1 MIMGG
6 RRAFTI
12 LEVIAVVIVLALIA
26 GIAVPR
32 YLDMRARASASSEV
46 GVVESVQRAL
56 MMYQMNGSAA
66 GTAQWPPTL
75 DSAPAGSPATPTS
88 SFFGV
93 VLEQGIAHDWTK
105 GSTQFEYVSPTG
117 QLYIYDP
124 ATGLFG
130 TVADVAAA
138 SLVAPGGGSSALAYA
153 NMASWTANGYSIN
166 GMVGSGYGL
175 SGSELLLTDSWPS
188 FTEAS
193 RRVALTGGQH
203 IQAGT
208 YSLQLDTALTNYY
221 NQLNYWI
228 VVGVKN
234 GTTLNLSGDTLR
246 WNSTYPGV
254 KYLHKDYAPPEKSDG
269 SYYSYNSTFTVS
281 EADAAEYDQIVV
293 VMAGSRF
300 DGQMLGWKNVQLKK
314 Q

>member
-1 MIMGG
+1 MRGSRG
-6 RRAFTI
+6 FTI
-12 LEVIAVVIVLALIA
+12 LEMIAVVIVLAVMA
-26 GIAVPR
+26 GIVVPR
-32 YLDMRARASASSEV
+32 YLDMRARADASSEA
-46 GVVESVQRAL
+46 GVVRSVQRAL
-56 MMYQMNGSAA
+56 LLYQMNGAAA
-66 GTAQWPPTL
+66 GTTQWPATL
-75 DSAPAGSPATPTS
+75 DAAPALASATPMS
-88 SFFGV
+88 PFFAN
-93 VLEQGIAHDWTK
+93 VLQESVTLGWTK
-105 GSTQFEYVSPTG
+105 GSTPFEYISPTEET
-117 QLYIYDP
+117 YIYDP

-130 TVADVAAA
+130 LVADVAAA
-138 SLVAPGGGSSALAYA
+138 SLVAPGGGTPTLAYT
-153 NMASWTANGYSIN
+153 NMSSWTATGASIN
-166 GMVGSGYGL
+166 GLVGSGYGL
-175 SGSELLLTDSWPS
+175 TGSDLMLTDSWPS

-193 RRVALTGGQH
+193 RRVALAGGQH

-208 YSLQLDTALTNYY
+208 YSLNLDTALTNYY

-228 VVGVKN
+228 VIGVKN

-269 SYYSYNSTFTVS
+269 NYYNYNSTFTVS

-300 DGQMLGWKNVQLKK
+300 DGQMLGWRNVSLQK

>member
-1 MIMGG
+1 MLGC
-6 RRAFTI
+6 RRAFTL
-12 LEVIAVVIVLALIA
+12 LELIAIVVVLAVIA
-26 GIAVPR
+26 GIALPR
-32 YLDMRARASASSEV
+32 YMDMAAHANSASEV
-46 GVVESVQRAL
+46 GVVKSVKSSL
-56 MMYQMNGSAA
+56 SMYRMNGSAS
-66 GTAQWPPTL
+66 GTVQWPATL
-75 DSAPAGSPATPTS
+75 DARPAVSVATPMEP
-88 SFFGV
+88 FFDTVLQQGV
-93 VLEQGIAHDWTK
+93 AGGWTK
-105 GSTQFEYVSPTG
+105 GTTPFEYVSPAG
-117 QLYIYDP
+117 NLFVYDP

-130 TVADVAAA
+130 TVAEVSAA
-138 SLVAPGGGSSALAYA
+138 SLVAAGGGVPGLTYT
-153 NMASWTANGYSIN
+153 NMKTWTAAGASIN
-166 GMVGSGYGL
+166 GIVGSGYGL
-175 SGSELLLTDSWPS
+175 AGNELLLNESWPS

-193 RRVALTGGQH
+193 RRVALAGGQH

-208 YSLQLDTALTNYY
+208 YSLNLDTALTNYY

-269 SYYSYNSTFTVS
+269 NYYSYNQTFTVS

-300 DGQMLGWKNVQLKK
+300 DGQMLGWKNVTLQK